1 MQDCNSLKRA
11 DNPGVSGSAQPD
23 VVGGVAV
30 VSVRAAATGVSVGVG
45 VVVAGSG
52 AIVGAGAAVG
62 VLGGGD
68 IGVLVGVG
76 VLASSVAPGGAPS
89 SPEFSGPKIAMM
101 TTSAIRPTNPTPTHL
116 SALLNTKLKPR

>member
-30 VSVRAAATGVSVGVG
+30 VSVRAASTGVSVGVG
-45 VVVAGSG
+45 VVVAGSE

-76 VLASSVAPGGAPS
+76 VSGGGDRGVLVGVGVLASSVAPGGAPS
-89 SPEFSGPKIAMM
+89 SPEFFWPEDCDDDDQ
-101 TTSAIRPTNPTPTHL
+101 RN
-116 SALLNTKLKPR
+116 